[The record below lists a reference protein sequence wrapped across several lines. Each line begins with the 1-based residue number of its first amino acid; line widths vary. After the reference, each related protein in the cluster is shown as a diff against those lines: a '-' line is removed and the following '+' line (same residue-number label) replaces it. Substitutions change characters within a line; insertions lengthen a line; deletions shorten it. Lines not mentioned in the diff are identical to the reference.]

1 MRPTILLAMAGTILF
16 LARPLCA
23 QDASHNPADFEK
35 NARKL
40 REAAILKLEPQV
52 ATPQKPRDGFVSAKF
67 PWKTNVVSTVFWIG
81 SAEKGEDD
89 HGASAW
95 DPKWKMHYGGFDDP
109 DPQKR
114 HHFIPVG
121 FIPRQNPFYIALPY
135 NDVAEGVTKPEA
147 KVVIPWFQD
156 AFVEEGKSVC
166 RDRWLAIR
174 NSAGKVCYAQ
184 WSDCGPFGSDQWQY
198 VFGNEKPKPN
208 LNSGAGLNVSPA
220 VREYLQLQ
228 GTDVVD
234 WKFMETKDVP
244 NGPWALFGDNN
255 PLARPGAPHSASEAP
270 PAGNLPSPDAA
281 PPQPGSDV
289 DSAAKPA
296 KP

>member
-1 MRPTILLAMAGTILF
+1 MRAITLLATAVTMLF
-16 LARPLCA
+16 FARPLGA

-40 REAAILKLEPQV
+40 REAAIHKLDPQV
-52 ATPQKPRDGFVSAKF
+52 ARPAPPRDHLLAGRY
-67 PWKTNVVSTVFWIG
+67 PWKTGIVSTVFWIG

-109 DPQKR
+109 DPRKR
-114 HHFIPVG
+114 HHFIPASFV
-121 FIPRQNPFYIALPY
+121 PRQNPFYIALPY

-147 KVVIPWFQD
+147 KVVIPWFQET
-156 AFVEEGKSVC
+156 FVADGKSVC

-198 VFGNEKPKPN
+198 VFGNEKPRPN
-208 LNSGAGLNVSPA
+208 LNGGAGLNVSPA

-234 WKFMETKDVP
+234 WKFVETKEVP
-244 NGPWALFGDNN
+244 HGPWALYGDNN
-255 PLARPGAPHSASEAP
+255 PLTRPGTFQPPSEKN
-270 PAGNLPSPDAA
+270 PAESRANSDAA
-281 PPQPGSDV
+281 STQP
-289 DSAAKPA
+289 AAKP
-296 KP
+296 